1 MPPPTRPSFD
11 ERRREMSTD
20 RFTEILNYLSAM
32 SRDFG
37 EFRQEFRQ
45 FREETNARFERIE
58 QRLDRIEE
66 RLDKVELRLDKMEAR
81 AEKTEL
87 RLDKMELR
95 FERVEREQKLTVQLI
110 NSVAGGL
117 FTFRSDIDELQVR
130 VTLLEGKGA

>member
-1 MPPPTRPSFD
+1 MPPPARPSFD

-32 SRDFG
+32 SRDMG

-58 QRLDRIEE
+58 QRLDKVEQ
-66 RLDKVELRLDKMEAR
+66 RLDKLEAR

-95 FERVEREQKLTVQLI
+95 LERIEGEQRQIAPLLNRI
-110 NSVAGGL
+110 AGGL
-117 FTFRSDIDELQVR
+117 FTFRSDLDELQAR
-130 VTLLEGKGA
+130 LIQLESKGA